1 MMWNSVSR
9 IRIFC
14 TVVIIT
20 ICAGCV
26 PIPYKEYGD
35 TWNRDFKRAKSKAD
49 LVVLAGEPDARSVDG
64 RFYIYGHDTET
75 EWYMTL
81 MGYPL
86 AEEPIVTTRNQVRM
100 LHEFDADNRIFD
112 YKIYKCRDV
121 ESSICND
128 DPQVSLWAAIQDV
141 LGQQITEEYRQSDAI
156 AAVRIQLWHDA
167 AKSGNVEVLEQ
178 LLEQGVTVRSE
189 LEGTTALYT
198 AAREGH
204 ADAVMLLLEHGASVN
219 VTESRFGNPP
229 INAAAE
235 RGHTSV
241 VRSLLQE
248 GADVNARNLKDFTP
262 LFLAARKGHTDVV
275 RLLVKAGAEVGH
287 NANFDG
293 NILTAAIES
302 GKREIVM
309 YLLDQGAKVNDMR
322 WFFSNDTAMTVAA
335 NSGKLNIARL
345 LIEHGANVNRGT
357 SWSAPIHSAVG
368 NGDYAMTRLLLENGA
383 NPNNKIRIRAD
394 TWTGWRRVATLDVA
408 ATMGREDL
416 VALIKEHGGR

>member
-14 TVVIIT
+14 TVVVII

-26 PIPYKEYGD
+26 PIPIKEFDG
-35 TWNRDFKRAKSKAD
+35 TWNRDLKNAKSKAD

-81 MGYPL
+81 MGYPGGK
-86 AEEPIVTTRNQVRM
+86 PIVTTRNQVRM
-100 LHEFDADNRIFD
+100 LHEFDDDNRILD
-112 YKIYKCRDV
+112 YKIYKCQDV

-141 LGQQITEEYRQSDAI
+141 RGQQITEEYRQSDAI

-204 ADAVMLLLEHGASVN
+204 ADAIMLLLEHGASVN
-219 VTESRFGNPP
+219 VTDSRFGNPP

-241 VRSLLQE
+241 VWSLLQE
-248 GADVNARNLKDFTP
+248 GADANARNLKDFTP
-262 LFLAARKGHTDVV
+262 LFLAARKGHTNVV
-275 RLLVKAGAEVGH
+275 HLLVEAGAEVGH
-287 NANFDG
+287 SANFDG
-293 NILTAAIES
+293 NILTVAIES
-302 GKREIVM
+302 GNREIVK

-322 WFFSNDTAMTVAA
+322 SFFGKDTAMIVAA
-335 NSGKLNIARL
+335 NNGKLDIARL
-345 LIEHGANVNRGT
+345 LIERGANVNRGT
-357 SWSAPIHSAVG
+357 SLTTPIHSAVG
-368 NGDYAMTRLLLENGA
+368 NGDYEMTRLLLENGA
-383 NPNNKIRIRAD
+383 NPNHKIRIR
-394 TWTGWRRVATLDVA
+394 TNKGTRWRRVDTLDVA
-408 ATMGREDL
+408 GAMGREDL